1 MYGKKAETGIGT
13 LIIFIAMI
21 LVAAIAAGV
30 LIQTATSLQNKAL
43 LTGERT
49 KGQVSTGMSTLL
61 LYATNGSD
69 GSVEDFRQKMKLA
82 PGSDP
87 ITMSDVLIEFDTE
100 TVNGDYIYSADNCT
114 RDMASDGT
122 GDGYFYNSTH
132 HNGTFTVRYLVRG
145 PNSQDGYL
153 VRGDIIMLC
162 YSAPGVTTDGSAIT
176 SSGIGE
182 DTNVLINFVPKRGTP
197 MVIET
202 ATPNIMTSERVYIF
216 P

>member
-1 MYGKKAETGIGT
+1 MMSKKADMGIGT

-49 KGQVSTGMSTLL
+49 KGQVATGMSTLI

-69 GSVEDFRQKMKLA
+69 GDVEDFRQKIKLS

-87 ITMSDVLIEFDTE
+87 VTLEDVLLSFDTE
-100 TVNGDYIYSADNCT
+100 DVSGDYIYGGTNCT
-114 RDMASDGT
+114 RDTGGT
-122 GDGYFYNSTH
+122 TGYQFDTANS
-132 HNGTFTVRYLVRG
+132 NGTFTVEYLVKG
-145 PNSQDGYL
+145 PNNQVGYL
-153 VRGDIIMLC
+153 VRGDIVQLC
-162 YSAPGVTTDGSAIT
+162 YAAPDVN
-176 SSGIGE
+176 GIGE
-182 DTNVLINFVPKRGTP
+182 DTNVMVNFNPKRGTP

-202 ATPNIMTSERVYIF
+202 ATPNIMTAERVYIF

>member
-1 MYGKKAETGIGT
+1 MNKKGDMGIGT

-49 KGQVSTGMSTLL
+49 KGQVATGMSTLL
-61 LYATNGSD
+61 LYATNGTD
-69 GSVEDFRQKMKLA
+69 GTIEDFRQKMKLA

-87 ITMSDVLIEFDTE
+87 VTLSDVLIEFGTE
-100 TVNGDYIYSADNCT
+100 SLSADYVFSTDNCT
-114 RDMASDGT
+114 RDNSGVGA
-122 GDGYFYNSTH
+122 GDGYFYNSTYN
-132 HNGTFTVRYLVRG
+132 NGTFTVQYLVRG
-145 PNSQDGYL
+145 PNNQEGYI
-153 VRGDIIMLC
+153 VRGDIVMLC
-162 YSAPGVTTDGSAIT
+162 YPAPAS
-176 SSGIGE
+176 IGE
-182 DTNVLINFVPKRGTP
+182 DVNVLVNFIPKRGNP

-202 ATPNIMTSERVYIF
+202 STPNIMTSERVYIF

>member
-1 MYGKKAETGIGT
+1 LLQTKKADMGIGT

-49 KGQVSTGMSTLL
+49 KGQVATGMSTLI

-69 GSVEDFRQKMKLA
+69 GTVEDFRQKIKLS

-87 ITMSDVLIEFDTE
+87 VTLEDVLLSFDTE
-100 TVNGDYIYSADNCT
+100 DVSGDYTYSNESCSRA
-114 RDMASDGT
+114 ASTGT
-122 GDGYFYNSTH
+122 GDGYYFNNTYG
-132 HNGTFTVRYLVRG
+132 NGTFTVEYLVEG
-145 PNSQDGYL
+145 PNNQVGYL
-153 VRGDIIMLC
+153 VRGDIVQLC
-162 YSAPGVTTDGSAIT
+162 YAAPDENGV
-176 SSGIGE
+176 GE
-182 DTNVLINFVPKRGTP
+182 DTNIMVNFNPKRGTP

-202 ATPNIMTSERVYIF
+202 ATPNIMTAERVYIF

>member
-1 MYGKKAETGIGT
+1 MSKKADMGIGT

-49 KGQVSTGMSTLL
+49 KGQVATGLQTLL

-69 GSVEDFRQKMKLA
+69 GDVEDFRQKIKLS

-87 ITMSDVLIEFDTE
+87 VTLEDVLIGFDTE
-100 TVNGDYIYSADNCT
+100 TIAGDYTYGGTNCT
-114 RDMASDGT
+114 AYSGSGCVGWSED
-122 GDGYFYNSTH
+122 DGYCFNSTH
-132 HNGTFTVRYLVRG
+132 QNGTFAIEYLVEG
-145 PNSQDGYL
+145 PNNQDGYI
-153 VRGDIIMLC
+153 VRGDIVQLC
-162 YSAPGVTTDGSAIT
+162 YAAPGTIA
-176 SSGIGE
+176 E
-182 DTNVLINFVPKRGTP
+182 DTNVLISFSPKRGTP

-202 ATPNIMTSERVYIF
+202 ATPNIMTAERVYIF

>member
-1 MYGKKAETGIGT
+1 MSKKADMGIGT

-49 KGQVSTGMSTLL
+49 KGQVATGMQTLL

-69 GSVEDFRQKMKLA
+69 GNVEDFRQKVKLS

-87 ITMSDVLIEFDTE
+87 VTLNDVLLGFDTE
-100 TVNGDYIYSADNCT
+100 SINGDFTYGGTNC
-114 RDMASDGT
+114 SSYGECDGSWN
-122 GDGYFYNSTH
+122 DSMGYCYDSTNS
-132 HNGTFTVRYLVRG
+132 NGTFTVQYLVEG
-145 PNSQDGYL
+145 PNHQEGYI
-153 VRGDIIMLC
+153 VRGDIVQLC
-162 YSAPGVTTDGSAIT
+162 YPAPGSV
-176 SSGIGE
+176 GE
-182 DTNVLINFVPKRGTP
+182 DTNVLINFNPKRGTP

-202 ATPNIMTSERVYIF
+202 ATPNIMTAERVYIF

>member
-1 MYGKKAETGIGT
+1 

-61 LYATNGSD
+61 LYATNGTD
-69 GSVEDFRQKMKLA
+69 GSIEDFRQKMKLS

-100 TVNGDYIYSADNCT
+100 TLSADYVYSAENCT
-114 RDMASDGT
+114 RATDTGGV
-122 GDGYFYNSTH
+122 GDGYFYNSTY
-132 HNGTFTVRYLVRG
+132 HNGTFTLKYLVKG
-145 PNSQDGYL
+145 PNSQSGYM

-162 YSAPGVTTDGSAIT
+162 YASPGSIN
-176 SSGIGE
+176 E
-182 DTNVLINFVPKRGTP
+182 DVNIMINFVPKRGTP
-197 MVIET
+197 MTIET
-202 ATPNIMTSERVYIF
+202 ATPNIMTAERVYIF

>member
-1 MYGKKAETGIGT
+1 MNKKADMGIGT

-49 KGQVSTGMSTLL
+49 KGQVATGMQTLL

-69 GSVEDFRQKMKLA
+69 GTIEHFRQKVKLA

-87 ITMSDVLIEFDTE
+87 VTLSDVLIEFDTE
-100 TVNGDYIYSADNCT
+100 SISGDYVYSNESCT
-114 RDMASDGT
+114 NATDAS
-122 GDGYFYNSTH
+122 GDGYYFNSST
-132 HNGTFTVRYLVRG
+132 HNGTFTVKYLVRG
-145 PNSQDGYL
+145 PNNQEGYI
-153 VRGDIIMLC
+153 VRGDVVMLC
-162 YSAPGVTTDGSAIT
+162 YQAPEP
-176 SSGIGE
+176 IGE
-182 DTNVLINFVPKRGTP
+182 DVNVMINFVPKRGTP

-202 ATPNIMTSERVYIF
+202 ATPNIMTAERVYIF